1 MEEDVPDLATPLLT
15 SRTFGGGLLA
25 AAATAAAPPS
35 FAQQGLAKS
44 INVGFSTVVQGIM
57 SSYYNSIPMT
67 LYWPSEWFQCPT
79 FGLAG
84 ANGAAEALEAGRI
97 DIAFLTNSAL
107 FALIDKY
114 PNTDAVAIYTFTTGF
129 NAMPAVKADSP
140 LRTIKDLAGKRVGV
154 LSLGNSQIQVTKGL
168 MGLAG
173 GDAASVQFIAVG
185 EGVEAAHA
193 LQADRIDAVAL
204 FDGAYAQIES
214 VGVKLRELEGGTV
227 DMEQIG
233 FISSAVASRRYLEKN
248 RATLVH
254 ILKGVAKASVFAAT
268 NPEAAVRIHWKTYP
282 ESRARGVGEEEAMR
296 RSLMQVEARLRNV
309 RDVEGLIGNSTARQ
323 INTHQDLL
331 LRGGVIRKTV
341 EPPRIWDG
349 SLIKDVNDFDRAAIS
364 KQAKEWKA

>member
-15 SRTFGGGLLA
+15 RRTFGGGLLA

-129 NAMPAVKADSP
+129 NAMPP
-140 LRTIKDLAGKRVGV
+140 
-154 LSLGNSQIQVTKGL
+154 
-168 MGLAG
+168 
-173 GDAASVQFIAVG
+173 
-185 EGVEAAHA
+185 
-193 LQADRIDAVAL
+193 
-204 FDGAYAQIES
+204 
-214 VGVKLRELEGGTV
+214 
-227 DMEQIG
+227 
-233 FISSAVASRRYLEKN
+233 
-248 RATLVH
+248 
-254 ILKGVAKASVFAAT
+254 
-268 NPEAAVRIHWKTYP
+268 
-282 ESRARGVGEEEAMR
+282 
-296 RSLMQVEARLRNV
+296 
-309 RDVEGLIGNSTARQ
+309 
-323 INTHQDLL
+323 
-331 LRGGVIRKTV
+331 
-341 EPPRIWDG
+341 
-349 SLIKDVNDFDRAAIS
+349 
-364 KQAKEWKA
+364 